1 MDSNWCEFVKIRAR
15 LVKYTCIS
23 LLNWPQ
29 AKSYKRDL
37 QMKCPGLFVCL
48 FVFDMVSTTIVTRD
62 KTTAQLFKVALSVSM
77 LCAPTNRRHTK
88 MADFEYFRVLS
99 VKKIIRHKLIKV
111 Y

>member
-1 MDSNWCEFVKIRAR
+1 MSGFV
-15 LVKYTCIS
+15 C
-23 LLNWPQ
+23 
-29 AKSYKRDL
+29 
-37 QMKCPGLFVCL
+37 LFVCL
-48 FVFDMVSTTIVTRD
+48 FVFGMVSTTIVTRD
-62 KTTAQLFKVALSVSM
+62 KTITTAQLFKVALSVSM